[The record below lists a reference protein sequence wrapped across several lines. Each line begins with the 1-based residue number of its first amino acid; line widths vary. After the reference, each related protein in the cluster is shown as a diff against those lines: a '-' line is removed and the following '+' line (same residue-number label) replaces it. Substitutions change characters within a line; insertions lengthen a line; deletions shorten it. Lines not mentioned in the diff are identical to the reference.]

1 MFNTYHRTVI
11 AQVVIPLLIEVSR
24 MEEDIG
30 EQRAIELV
38 KMS

>member
-1 MFNTYHRTVI
+1 MFKTYHRTAI
-11 AQVVIPLLIEVSR
+11 AQVVTPLLIEVSR